1 MVVYEIKD
9 PTAVVTAARPTPLR
23 RDIEPTMAIYGSQ
36 EIGRLAGRRERDRER
51 EREGRRGGRR
61 MVSLD
66 SAAVREARRLIE
78 AINAQLDTQGTLIH
92 LVLTADEEGFAIDL
106 YDCSDGDA
114 CRCIHDISI
123 GIGDLPVFLAKLNQK
138 VGIMLDA
145 VL

>member
-23 RDIEPTMAIYGSQ
+23 RDIEPAMAIYGSQ

-51 EREGRRGGRR
+51 EGRRGGRR
-61 MVSLD
+61 MVPLD
-66 SAAVREARRLIE
+66 LAAVREARRLIE

-123 GIGDLPVFLAKLNQK
+123 GIGDLPVFLAKLTQK

>member
-9 PTAVVTAARPTPLR
+9 PTAVVTAARPAPLR
-23 RDIEPTMAIYGSQ
+23 RDIEPAVAIYGSQ
-36 EIGRLAGRRERDRER
+36 EIGRLAGRRERDR

-92 LVLTADEEGFAIDL
+92 LLLTADGEGFAIDL

-123 GIGDLPVFLAKLNQK
+123 GIGDLPVFLARLNQK

>member
-23 RDIEPTMAIYGSQ
+23 RDIEPAMAIYGSQ
-36 EIGRLAGRRERDRER
+36 EIGRLAGRRERDR

-78 AINAQLDTQGTLIH
+78 AINDQLDTQGTLIH

-114 CRCIHDISI
+114 CRCIYDISI
-123 GIGDLPVFLAKLNQK
+123 GIGDLPVFLAKLTQK

>member
-9 PTAVVTAARPTPLR
+9 PTAVVTAARPAPLR
-23 RDIEPTMAIYGSQ
+23 RDIEPAVAIYGSQ

-51 EREGRRGGRR
+51 EGRRGGRR
-61 MVSLD
+61 MVPLD
-66 SAAVREARRLIE
+66 LAAVREARRLIE
-78 AINAQLDTQGTLIH
+78 AINAQLETQGTLIH

-123 GIGDLPVFLAKLNQK
+123 GIGDLPVFLAKLTQK